1 VSLLRVLVSSSVC
14 GESEALGSDD
24 DDAADDAHVL
34 LVYARM
40 PGLLD
45 KEIEKK
51 LAICGSGSCY
61 SRGWYP

>member
-24 DDAADDAHVL
+24 DAADDALVL